1 MQAAEENIHI
11 IKSKFSNNVTNKNK
25 IQIWEDIAER
35 VNTIGVCKRSVMEIK
50 EKWRGM
56 VTNAKKEHNKIANDR
71 KKTGGG
77 RKPNSPKGETLKI
90 IDLFGEDPSFSGISG
105 GIESG
110 KLVVDKFR
118 LDFNILFYQE

>member
-1 MQAAEENIHI
+1 
-11 IKSKFSNNVTNKNK
+11 
-25 IQIWEDIAER
+25 
-35 VNTIGVCKRSVMEIK
+35 
-50 EKWRGM
+50 M
-56 VTNAKKEHNKIANDR
+56 VSNAKKEHNKISNDR

-90 IDLFGEDPSFSGISG
+90 IDLFGDDPSFSGISG

-118 LDFNILFYQE
+118 LDFTILFYQD